1 MSALSQVRSA
11 GLSVSL
17 AGDFL
22 KVIPSDQITLPWRA
36 FLKSN
41 KAAIVSELKSLSTAG
56 QKENDS
62 TRWENPINPKI
73 IGWLHAIGEDSQ
85 EIIDEVIDKCLSN
98 PETLAY
104 YLLRSEE
111 VPEQMIQCQDCQH
124 FKSFNP
130 QGRGSGTCSDN
141 VLPVVICQGVDTS
154 HVYDQF
160 QPLIAFSNRI
170 LTGVN
175 N

>member
-73 IGWLHAIGEDSQ
+73 IGWLHAIGENSQ
-85 EIIDEVIDKCLSN
+85 AIIDEVIDDCVSN
-98 PETLAY
+98 PEALAY

-111 VPEQMIQCQDCQH
+111 VPEHMIQCQDCQH

-130 QGRGSGTCSDN
+130 QGRGSGTCRENGMSAE
-141 VLPVVICQGVDTS
+141 ICHWFDTS
-154 HVYDQF
+154 HVGDQF
-160 QPLIAFSNRI
+160 QPLIALSNRI
-170 LTGVN
+170 LSGVN